1 MWHLYLL
8 RLSDDSLY
16 CGITKDLKRRLKEH
30 RRGRGSKYVK
40 GRLPFELVYLE
51 DHGSR
56 SEAMR
61 REREVKSWSKDRKE
75 ELVNGWDEP

>member
-8 RLSDDSLY
+8 RLSDSSLY

-51 DHGSR
+51 EHDSR
-56 SEAMR
+56 IEAMR
-61 REREVKSWSKDRKE
+61 REREVKGWSKDRKE
-75 ELVNGWDEP
+75 KLVNGWDGP